1 MVIKDKVL
9 NMLAKADGNY
19 VSGEDLARS
28 LGVSRNAI
36 WKAINALR
44 GQGVFIHAAT
54 NKGYR
59 LGGKA
64 DILSEE
70 LIRNYLEDEDGRFFI
85 DVRREV
91 ASTNTVLKQMAETG
105 APEGTVLIAQKQT
118 GGKGRLQ
125 RRFFSP
131 PGTGIYMSVLLRPC
145 ILAADCL
152 FITTAS
158 AVAVAEAI
166 KDVCGKDARIKWVND
181 VYCDGK
187 KVCGILTEASLDLE
201 SGGVAYA
208 VLGIGINVYRPQEGY
223 PEEIAGIAGAV
234 LDNANGA
241 GDLRSRMAA
250 CVLKRFWAYY
260 SELNKRRFLDKYKE
274 LSMIV
279 GREVYVLR
287 KNASHRAFVIGID
300 DDCCLRVRYSDGS
313 EELLSS
319 GEVSINPNVAGE
331 V

>member
-1 MVIKDKVL
+1 MAISDRIL
-9 NMLAKADGNY
+9 NMLAKAEGSY
-19 VSGEDLARS
+19 VSGEDLAQS
-28 LGVSRNAI
+28 LGVSRNAV

-44 GQGVFIHAAT
+44 REGIFVHATT
-54 NKGYR
+54 NKGYS
-59 LGGKA
+59 LGGKT
-64 DILSEE
+64 DVLSEE
-70 LIRNYLEDEDGRFFI
+70 LIRNYLADEDGRFFI
-85 DVRREV
+85 DIRREV
-91 ASTNTVLKQMAETG
+91 TSTNTVLKQMAEAG
-105 APEGTVLIAQKQT
+105 ATEGTVLIAQEQT

-131 PGTGIYMSVLLRPC
+131 AGTGIYMSVLLRPD
-145 ILAADCL
+145 ISAPDCL

-166 KDVCGKDARIKWVND
+166 KEVCGKDARIKWVND

-208 VLGIGINVYRPQEGY
+208 VLGIGINVYRPPEGY
-223 PEEIAGIAGAV
+223 PDEIAGVAGAII
-234 LDNANGA
+234 DNADGM
-241 GDLRSRMAA
+241 GDLRSRVTA
-250 CVLKRFWAYY
+250 CVLKRLWTYY
-260 SELNKRRFLDKYKE
+260 SELDKRRFLDKYKA

-287 KNASHRAFVIGID
+287 KNTSHKAYVIGID
-300 DDCCLRVRYSDGS
+300 DDCCLRVRYFDGS

-319 GEVSINPNVAGE
+319 GEVSINPNVIGE

>member
-105 APEGTVLIAQKQT
+105 APEG
-118 GGKGRLQ
+118 
-125 RRFFSP
+125 
-131 PGTGIYMSVLLRPC
+131 
-145 ILAADCL
+145 
-152 FITTAS
+152 
-158 AVAVAEAI
+158 
-166 KDVCGKDARIKWVND
+166 
-181 VYCDGK
+181 
-187 KVCGILTEASLDLE
+187 
-201 SGGVAYA
+201 
-208 VLGIGINVYRPQEGY
+208 
-223 PEEIAGIAGAV
+223 
-234 LDNANGA
+234 
-241 GDLRSRMAA
+241 
-250 CVLKRFWAYY
+250 
-260 SELNKRRFLDKYKE
+260 
-274 LSMIV
+274 
-279 GREVYVLR
+279 
-287 KNASHRAFVIGID
+287 
-300 DDCCLRVRYSDGS
+300 RY
-313 EELLSS
+313 
-319 GEVSINPNVAGE
+319 
-331 V
+331 

>member
-1 MVIKDKVL
+1 MAISDRIL
-9 NMLAKADGNY
+9 NMLAKAEGSY
-19 VSGEDLARS
+19 VSGEDLAKS
-28 LGVSRNAI
+28 LGVSRNAV

-44 GQGVFIHAAT
+44 GQGVFIHATT

-59 LGGKA
+59 LGNKT
-64 DILSEE
+64 DVLSEE
-70 LIRNYLEDEDGRFFI
+70 LIKNYLADEAGRFFF
-85 DVRREV
+85 DVRGEV
-91 ASTNTVLKQMAETG
+91 TSTNTVLKQMAEAG
-105 APEGTVLIAQKQT
+105 ATEGTVLIAQEQT
-118 GGKGRLQ
+118 RGKGRLQ

-131 PGTGIYMSVLLRPC
+131 AGTGIYMSVLLRPD
-145 ILAADCL
+145 ISVSDCL

-166 KDVCGKDARIKWVND
+166 KEVCGKDARIKWVND

-208 VLGIGINVYRPQEGY
+208 VLGIGINVYRPTEGY
-223 PEEIAGIAGAV
+223 PDDIGGVAGAA
-234 LDNANGA
+234 LDNADGK
-241 GDLRSRMAA
+241 GDLRSHVTA

-260 SELNKRRFLDKYKE
+260 SDLDKKRFLDKYKE
-274 LSMIV
+274 LSMIT

-287 KNASHRAFVIGID
+287 KNTSHRAYVIGID

-319 GEVSINPNVAGE
+319 GEVSINPNVTGE
-331 V
+331 I

>member
-59 LGGKA
+59 LGGKV

-105 APEGTVLIAQKQT
+105 APEGTVLIAQEQT

-125 RRFFSP
+125 RPLF
-131 PGTGIYMSVLLRPC
+131 
-145 ILAADCL
+145 LAAWNRHIHECSPAAMHFGGGLPIYYYCL
-152 FITTAS
+152 S
-158 AVAVAEAI
+158 R
-166 KDVCGKDARIKWVND
+166 G
-181 VYCDGK
+181 
-187 KVCGILTEASLDLE
+187 
-201 SGGVAYA
+201 
-208 VLGIGINVYRPQEGY
+208 
-223 PEEIAGIAGAV
+223 
-234 LDNANGA
+234 
-241 GDLRSRMAA
+241 RSRGNQGCLA
-250 CVLKRFWAYY
+250 
-260 SELNKRRFLDKYKE
+260 
-274 LSMIV
+274 
-279 GREVYVLR
+279 GRTP
-287 KNASHRAFVIGID
+287 ASNG
-300 DDCCLRVRYSDGS
+300 
-313 EELLSS
+313 
-319 GEVSINPNVAGE
+319 
-331 V
+331 

>member
-1 MVIKDKVL
+1 MAIRDKVL
-9 NMLAKADGNY
+9 NMLAKAEGNY
-19 VSGEDLARS
+19 VSGEDLAQR
-28 LGVSRNAI
+28 LGVSRNAV

-54 NKGYR
+54 NRGYR
-59 LGGKA
+59 LCGKT
-64 DILSEE
+64 DIMSEE
-70 LIRNYLEDEDGRFFI
+70 LIRTYLADENGRFFI
-85 DVRREV
+85 DVRGKV
-91 ASTNTVLKQMAETG
+91 TSTNTVLKQMAEAG
-105 APEGTVLIAQKQT
+105 APEGTVLIAQEQAE
-118 GGKGRLQ
+118 GKGRLQ

-131 PGTGIYMSVLLRPC
+131 AGTGIYMSILLRPH
-145 ILAADCL
+145 ISAADCL

-158 AVAVAEAI
+158 AVAVAETI
-166 KDVCGKDARIKWVND
+166 KEVCGKDARIKWVND

-208 VLGIGINVYRPQEGY
+208 VLGIGINVYRPPEGY
-223 PEEIAGIAGAV
+223 PDEIAGVAGAV
-234 LDNANGA
+234 LNNADGM
-241 GDLRSRMAA
+241 GDLRSRVTA

-260 SELNKRRFLDKYKE
+260 SELDKRRFLDKYKA

-287 KNASHRAFVIGID
+287 KNASHKAYVIGID
-300 DDCCLRVRYSDGS
+300 DDCRLRVRYCDGA

-319 GEVSINPNVAGE
+319 GEVSINPNVTGE